1 MTAECSSQSSDD
13 FVPSPPLSGTQRGEG
28 RLTSVDEGVV
38 LESLSDS
45 ANSREKLSVHLE
57 NTMEEL
63 EAENGRLYE
72 KNEELRKRYEQAEG
86 EKSKLTLKILEY
98 EEKLQRSEKKLKHLT
113 PSEANAEKDLRSK
126 IEEKDF
132 ETNELLIRVDEL
144 EDQLQFREQ
153 RIEFLRGKES
163 KLRGQLSEERKRS
176 DNAEERSA
184 KLQLKIR
191 QLEDKCEQCELKLAS
206 FTGSD
211 LLEIN
216 RITKQLE
223 NSIAENKT
231 LSLRVF
237 QLEDRLNES
246 GGVLSPR
253 SSDENENDDDQR
265 KILEKKIIELEVKV
279 KEQQVKILS
288 VKEYERRLRAELCKE
303 MTKKLTKAQTRSREL
318 GEKIFELETKLRQ
331 AEQQYSTVKD
341 MDMNVRSAMRG
352 DIKILTEKLVDAE
365 ARNKDAEERLRL
377 SQREVLITK
386 QSELD
391 LREKTQMLEV
401 ENSKFQEKF
410 LSRKDEKTA
419 RSSTGRTADR
429 LEKLRK
435 ENSNLSLELKSFRE
449 NTLKLERDLLER
461 DQEILNL
468 RNESVDL
475 SSEVCKLRTE
485 LDDSERDKAQQERSL
500 CRYAESVE
508 KLLTKVSVLQQE
520 VERLRASETA
530 LTNENEH
537 PAEVDSKSDTTASTL
552 VIGEEHPETFFQPLK
567 AKVERNEISETT
579 QVGVENLQRE
589 KTERQTIIDDL
600 QHENSKM
607 AKENE
612 RLIQEIKTLEAN
624 LSIVE
629 KTFRICRSDNECL
642 LHEMNLKSAEATT
655 LRTYAAFCSEKAKE
669 MRSEI
674 ATHKQNETALEK
686 RLTDLERESAFMRD
700 EVGHGILDFTEL
712 KEKKDSLEKRILE
725 ASRTVEH
732 LKQEVLGLINGML
745 TLQRDLNIPIDKIIG
760 HLGLDE
766 ETVQRYRLRPTS
778 TDSNDTQT
786 EESSSEIGSDVSEQ
800 FTLKSLFTFR
810 LLPDKEGFLNPS
822 DVSIMRENKTE
833 ILRVHEDLK
842 AKVHAVRDSLG
853 RKYEGTNS
861 TTDGKL
867 DIERSNEVKS
877 RLLSDPISENPNN
890 NTTLPRL
897 SRAERVKL
905 SSLLSRLKEELVRER
920 NSNNEGRVGADDDDI
935 CLLYDNLESKLSR
948 LSCELASREDEITQ
962 LLTEKSDLQNE
973 LEDCEKGLS
982 VCHHCALKVPT
993 ELDDKRK
1000 QLKGKLLSQMQDTS
1014 RLEGEI
1020 FEFIEYRQKLEKELD
1035 NIKGKINN
1043 VEDELDIRKILIE
1056 RCISFRPSV
1065 DEM

>member
-1 MTAECSSQSSDD
+1 
-13 FVPSPPLSGTQRGEG
+13 
-28 RLTSVDEGVV
+28 
-38 LESLSDS
+38 
-45 ANSREKLSVHLE
+45 
-57 NTMEEL
+57 
-63 EAENGRLYE
+63 
-72 KNEELRKRYEQAEG
+72 
-86 EKSKLTLKILEY
+86 
-98 EEKLQRSEKKLKHLT
+98 
-113 PSEANAEKDLRSK
+113 
-126 IEEKDF
+126 
-132 ETNELLIRVDEL
+132 
-144 EDQLQFREQ
+144 
-153 RIEFLRGKES
+153 
-163 KLRGQLSEERKRS
+163 
-176 DNAEERSA
+176 
-184 KLQLKIR
+184 
-191 QLEDKCEQCELKLAS
+191 
-206 FTGSD
+206 
-211 LLEIN
+211 
-216 RITKQLE
+216 
-223 NSIAENKT
+223 
-231 LSLRVF
+231 
-237 QLEDRLNES
+237 
-246 GGVLSPR
+246 
-253 SSDENENDDDQR
+253 
-265 KILEKKIIELEVKV
+265 
-279 KEQQVKILS
+279 
-288 VKEYERRLRAELCKE
+288 
-303 MTKKLTKAQTRSREL
+303 
-318 GEKIFELETKLRQ
+318 
-331 AEQQYSTVKD
+331 
-341 MDMNVRSAMRG
+341 
-352 DIKILTEKLVDAE
+352 
-365 ARNKDAEERLRL
+365 
-377 SQREVLITK
+377 
-386 QSELD
+386 
-391 LREKTQMLEV
+391 
-401 ENSKFQEKF
+401 
-410 LSRKDEKTA
+410 
-419 RSSTGRTADR
+419 
-429 LEKLRK
+429 
-435 ENSNLSLELKSFRE
+435 
-449 NTLKLERDLLER
+449 
-461 DQEILNL
+461 
-468 RNESVDL
+468 
-475 SSEVCKLRTE
+475 
-485 LDDSERDKAQQERSL
+485 
-500 CRYAESVE
+500 
-508 KLLTKVSVLQQE
+508 
-520 VERLRASETA
+520 
-530 LTNENEH
+530 
-537 PAEVDSKSDTTASTL
+537 
-552 VIGEEHPETFFQPLK
+552 
-567 AKVERNEISETT
+567 
-579 QVGVENLQRE
+579 
-589 KTERQTIIDDL
+589 
-600 QHENSKM
+600 
-607 AKENE
+607 
-612 RLIQEIKTLEAN
+612 
-624 LSIVE
+624 
-629 KTFRICRSDNECL
+629 
-642 LHEMNLKSAEATT
+642 
-655 LRTYAAFCSEKAKE
+655 

-686 RLTDLERESAFMRD
+686 RLTDLERESTFMRD

-760 HLGLDE
+760 YLGVDE
-766 ETVQRYRLRPTS
+766 ETVQRYRMRPTS

-786 EESSSEIGSDVSEQ
+786 EESSSEIGSDISEQ

-833 ILRVHEDLK
+833 ILRVHDDLK

-935 CLLYDNLESKLSR
+935 CLLYDHLESKLSR

-1035 NIKGKINN
+1035 NIKGKITD